1 MNDYPS
7 RNEITP
13 VDRSVTRAVA
23 IAPVQPVATQRA
35 PTDDSP
41 RRISAPP
48 PADLTDDGQL
58 ASAAE
63 YASVHERIAGIMAEL
78 RASELQAANAI
89 DGADAAIQ
97 AMLPMPIIVVPMPP
111 ASKEQMEQ
119 AARLARRIVEQAS
132 FAHGAQ
138 AHVRPGTVDQ
148 VLSARL

>member
-13 VDRSVTRAVA
+13 VDRTVTRAVA
-23 IAPVQPVATQRA
+23 VAPVQPVTPQ
-35 PTDDSP
+35 PPPVDETP

-48 PADLTDDGQL
+48 TADLTDDGQL

-78 RASELQAANAI
+78 RSSELQAANPI

-97 AMLPMPIIVVPMPP
+97 AMLPMPIVVVPLPP

-119 AARLARRIVEQAS
+119 AERLARRIVEQAS
-132 FAHGAQ
+132 FAHAAQ

-148 VLSARL
+148 LLSARL

>member
-7 RNEITP
+7 RNEIMP
-13 VDRSVTRAVA
+13 VDRTVTRAVA
-23 IAPVQPVATQRA
+23 IAPVQPVAPQRA
-35 PTDDSP
+35 PVDTPP

-48 PADLTDDGQL
+48 TADLTDNGQL

-78 RASELQAANAI
+78 RSSELLAANPI
-89 DGADAAIQ
+89 DGAEAAIQ
-97 AMLPMPIIVVPMPP
+97 SMLPMPIIVVPMPP

-119 AARLARRIVEQAS
+119 AARLAQRIVEQAS
-132 FAHGAQ
+132 FAHAAQ

-148 VLSARL
+148 VLAARL